1 MNHHI
6 SQLSHENYKL
16 KMKYAELCDKYKKLE
31 DIIDEKPPEEKADTV
46 LADLSYRNLMLK
58 SEKHPKC
65 ICENYRKILN
75 FLQCK
80 IAELNRKIIEQ
91 NKNSVKK

>member
-16 KMKYAELCDKYKKLE
+16 KLKYAELCDKYKKLE
-31 DIIDEKPPEEKADTV
+31 DIIESKGESETTDTV
-46 LADLSYRNLMLK
+46 LSDLSYRNLMMQ
-58 SEKHPKC
+58 SANHPKC
-65 ICENYRKILN
+65 ICEKYRKILN

-80 IAELNRKIIEQ
+80 ISELNRRIIEQ
-91 NKNSVKK
+91 NKMSVKK